1 MAEETDMYQSILV
14 PVAPDHK
21 ETVAKSL
28 QAARTLL
35 SPGGKITVLTVL
47 EAIPGYVAQ
56 YLPQDQQDRNL
67 AETEAEL
74 ASEFAGQ
81 ADVTVSTA
89 VGHAAQTILDA
100 AETGKHDCVIIASHR
115 PGLQDYFLGSTAAR
129 VVRHAQC
136 AVHVLR

>member
-1 MAEETDMYQSILV
+1 MYSTILV

-21 ETVAKSL
+21 ETVVQSL
-28 QAARTLL
+28 KAARTLL

-47 EAIPGYVAQ
+47 EAIPAYVAQ

-74 ASEFAGQ
+74 AAEFAGQ
-81 ADVTVSTA
+81 ADIAVTTA
-89 VGHAAQTILDA
+89 IGHAAQTILDT
-100 AETGKHDCVIIASHR
+100 AETGQHDCVIIASHR